1 VTAGASASDGFTFA
15 KKIRLRKRREFLAAQ
30 RKGRRRH
37 TPHFIVISGAAHS
50 TESRFGV
57 TVSREVGGSVIRNRV
72 KRRVREFFRLRRASV
87 REAKDWVVIAK
98 RGAEKLSYGDV
109 EEELAPILV
118 G

>member
-1 VTAGASASDGFTFA
+1 VTADGSASDGFTFA

-30 RKGRRRH
+30 RKGRRHH
-37 TPHFIVISGAAHS
+37 TAHFIVISAAS
-50 TESRFGV
+50 DATQPRFGV
-57 TVSREVGGSVIRNRV
+57 TVSREVGGSVVRNRV

-87 REAKDWVVIAK
+87 CEAKDWVVIAK

-109 EEELAPILV
+109 EEELAAILV